1 MLTRAQEMPAAD
13 GLAGGGAAARTFL
26 VLVLAACGMACLVSL
41 LPAAGH
47 DQMWLLYA
55 ARLVRH
61 GAKLYG
67 PEVFETNPP
76 MIFWLSSVPVALAE
90 WLHAS
95 ETAMGK
101 LCVVLLECVVVW
113 ICLQLLRRTRSS
125 GPGVAGHIPDQ
136 PPSPAVRNWLLFV
149 FVAVL
154 AVMPAR
160 DFGQRD
166 HLLVLLCLPYVFAA
180 ALAVGD
186 ANARPLGA
194 LAGAAVGAAALAG
207 IAMKPHQLLIPVA
220 VETTLIV
227 LRAGRLGA
235 RRAAGSLLRPEF
247 VALVSSGVV
256 FLLAVRLLTPNYFAQ
271 VVPLVRDAYWA
282 FGQWPFTHL
291 VTEAIQLHI
300 LAAIAL
306 GLFFAEGWRRAS
318 PLVCLLLAAGVASLA
333 AYYLQGTGWYYQQLP
348 SLTFF
353 ALALAFLLV
362 EWADRRHMTM
372 PLWAPKA
379 AAGLGVVALGMTAY
393 AAGFPFT
400 DARSFPIDIPDASFF
415 TGLPPGTAVTTLSTT
430 VDYIMPP
437 IYKYDLTLGERYPL
451 LVMLPAIL
459 RSEDPEG
466 GRLKRRLTPERV
478 AELDAFQHTAM
489 REDLVR
495 WRPQLILVE
504 RCQDPAVHCQVLEDR
519 HDDLLAWF
527 LRDPGF
533 HAQFAGYRYWKSV
546 GQFDGY
552 VRK

>member
-1 MLTRAQEMPAAD
+1 V
-13 GLAGGGAAARTFL
+13 LA
-26 VLVLAACGMACLVSL
+26 LAACGMACLVSL

-47 DQMWLLYA
+47 DQMWLLYG

-101 LCVVLLECVVVW
+101 LCLVLLECAVAWV
-113 ICLQLLRRTRSS
+113 CLQLLRRGWCTRT
-125 GPGVAGHIPDQ
+125 GARKGGDLG
-136 PPSPAVRNWLLFV
+136 PAVSNWLVFA

-180 ALAVGD
+180 VLATCEPD
-186 ANARPLGA
+186 ARPLGA
-194 LAGAAVGAAALAG
+194 WAGAGIGAAALAG
-207 IAMKPHQLLIPVA
+207 IVMKPHQVLIPIA
-220 VETTLIV
+220 VETALIL
-227 LRAGRLGA
+227 LRARSMGI
-235 RRAAGSLLRPEF
+235 RRATRSLLRPELLAMIAAG
-247 VALVSSGVV
+247 VA
-256 FLLAVRLLTPNYFAQ
+256 FLLAVHLFAPNYFTQ
-271 VVPLVRDAYWA
+271 VVPLVRDTYWA
-282 FGQWPFTHL
+282 FSQWPFARL
-291 VTEAIQLHI
+291 LTEAIQLHI

-318 PLVCLLLAAGVASLA
+318 SLASLLLAAGIASLL

-353 ALALAFLLV
+353 ALALAVLLV
-362 EWADRRHMTM
+362 EWTRRRRMTT
-372 PLWAPKA
+372 PAWTPGAS
-379 AAGLGVVALGMTAY
+379 VALAAVALAMTAY

-400 DARSFPIDIPDASFF
+400 EARSFPIDVPDASFYD
-415 TGLPPGTAVTTLSTT
+415 GLPPGAAVTTLSTT

-437 IYKYDLTLGERYPL
+437 IYKFNLTLGERYPL

-459 RSEDPEG
+459 RSENPDG
-466 GRLKRRLTPERV
+466 GRLKRHLSPERV
-478 AELDAFQHTAM
+478 AELDAFQHQAM
-489 REDLVR
+489 REDLAR
-495 WRPQLILVE
+495 WSPQLILVE

-533 HAQFAGYRYWKSV
+533 RAEFAEYRFWKSA
-546 GQFDGY
+546 GTFDGY